1 MITIYRQCAPLGRL
15 PQPPPPQNR
24 TVNPQGYLSTPSIE
38 TLYHE
43 HHGWLRGWLQRRLGN
58 AADAADLA
66 HDAFL
71 RLIHKPAP
79 RGFGSPGEARAYL
92 RSMAQGMCINLWHR
106 REIEQAWL
114 DTLAARPE
122 ACAPSTERQAIVL
135 EALQEIG
142 ALLRDLPPKAAQAF
156 LMAAVCEV
164 PSADVAAELHIS
176 PRMVRKYVAQVML
189 RCMLTEAAATASA
202 LRDPTFA

>member
-1 MITIYRQCAPLGRL
+1 MA
-15 PQPPPPQNR
+15 QPPPSSR
-24 TVNPQGYLSTPSIE
+24 TVNPQGYPSTPSIE
-38 TLYHE
+38 TLYQD

-66 HDAFL
+66 HDSFL
-71 RLIHKPAP
+71 RLILKPAP

-92 RSMAQGMCINLWHR
+92 RAMAQGMCINLWHR

-114 DTLAARPE
+114 DTLAASPE
-122 ACAPSTERQAIVL
+122 ACAPSAERQAIVL

-156 LMAAVCEV
+156 LMAAVCDV
-164 PSADVAAELHIS
+164 PTCDVASELGIS

-189 RCMLTEAAATASA
+189 RCMLTCLLYTSDAA
-202 LRDPTFA
+202 DE